1 MKKFKILFAVGI
13 ISLAVGQFTIFTNK
27 DQNDNNLNIAQ
38 NVTSAEEAARLISQN
53 NRNEVGGHMLG
64 MFLTGLGG
72 ALSVFSAIGIVI
84 EKKKEK

>member
-1 MKKFKILFAVGI
+1 MKKFKMLFVVGLV
-13 ISLAVGQFTIFTNK
+13 SLAVGLFIIFTNK
-27 DQNDNNLNIAQ
+27 DQNANNLNIAQ

-53 NRNEVGGHMLG
+53 NRSEVGGHMLG

-84 EKKKEK
+84 DKKKEK

>member
-1 MKKFKILFAVGI
+1 
-13 ISLAVGQFTIFTNK
+13 
-27 DQNDNNLNIAQ
+27 
-38 NVTSAEEAARLISQN
+38 
-53 NRNEVGGHMLG
+53 MLG

>member
-1 MKKFKILFAVGI
+1 MGKIKILLGI
-13 ISLAVGQFTIFTNK
+13 GILSLVIGGFLTFSSKNRSQDNLDIAMNATN
-27 DQNDNNLNIAQ
+27 AQ
-38 NVTSAEEAARLISQN
+38 EAAEMISKN
-53 NRNEVGGHMLG
+53 NRSEVGGHMLG

>member
-1 MKKFKILFAVGI
+1 MKKFKMLFVVGLV
-13 ISLAVGQFTIFTNK
+13 SLAVGLFIIFTNK
-27 DQNDNNLNIAQ
+27 DQNANNLNIAQ

-53 NRNEVGGHMLG
+53 NRSEVGGHMLG

-72 ALSVFSAIGIVI
+72 ALAGFSAIGIVI